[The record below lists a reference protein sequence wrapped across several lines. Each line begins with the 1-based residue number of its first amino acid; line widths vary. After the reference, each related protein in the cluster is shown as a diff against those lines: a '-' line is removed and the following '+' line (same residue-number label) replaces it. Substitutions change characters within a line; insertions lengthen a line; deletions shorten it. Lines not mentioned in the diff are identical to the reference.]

1 MGHGIFITGTDTG
14 VGKTLVTCGLAALL
28 RESGY
33 RVGVMKPAET
43 GCEERDGTPFPKD
56 AFFLKEASGCEEPVE
71 SICPY
76 RLVEPLAPS
85 MAAEREGVRI
95 DIDKLQAVY
104 DDISRRH
111 DITLVEGAGGLLV
124 PLLPSYTYAD
134 LAKLL
139 KLPVI
144 VVAANRLGVIN
155 HLLLTLEHA
164 SCRGLSVLGYVL
176 NRLESQPSLAAETN
190 AEALFSLTA
199 VPCVGEIPYQSAPA
213 TQGGS
218 LETDRNLLANL
229 FQERLDFRPL
239 EAVLPPR

>member
-1 MGHGIFITGTDTG
+1 MGRGIFITGTDTG

-28 RESGY
+28 RESGR

-43 GCEERDGTPFPKD
+43 GCKKEDGALFPQD
-56 AFFLKEASGCEEPVE
+56 ASFLKEASGCEEPLE
-71 SICPY
+71 TICPY
-76 RLVEPLAPS
+76 RLAEPLAPS
-85 MAAEREGVRI
+85 MAAERDGVRI

-104 DDISRRH
+104 NNISRRH

-134 LAKLL
+134 LAKFL

-176 NRLESQPSLAAETN
+176 NLLESQPSLAAETN

-199 VPCVGEIPYQSAPA
+199 VPCLGEIPYQSAPP
-213 TQGGS
+213 TQRGS
-218 LETDRNLLANL
+218 LESDHALLKSL
-229 FQERLDFRPL
+229 FQKQLDFRPL
-239 EAVLPPR
+239 AAVLRPQ